1 MNGARTGGK
10 NLQTVFPGDASKG
23 ACEIRAVSPSAP
35 DNEQQALLCSSAPRK
50 RMPFPRPIPSPLCV
64 RASAPFSALPLPRP
78 ARPVGRKHRYRNLD
92 TLKPWQVAMLHD
104 ADAVA
109 SQLGLPLNVFVTVY
123 YGATFPGEAA
133 MASTFQTAMKRMGQ
147 WLRDNGARF
156 AWCFVHENP
165 GDLKPNSHVLVH
177 VPRGLRRAFTAKA
190 NDWFQA
196 LDGGVK
202 VDPRNSAGKGTD
214 TRLQYMTKGADDF
227 TCRRYGG
234 RRAKGGQG
242 PIPFKRAGVAQ
253 CLRVGFRD
261 QYAPVREA
269 VAS

>member
-1 MNGARTGGK
+1 
-10 NLQTVFPGDASKG
+10 
-23 ACEIRAVSPSAP
+23 
-35 DNEQQALLCSSAPRK
+35 
-50 RMPFPRPIPSPLCV
+50 
-64 RASAPFSALPLPRP
+64 
-78 ARPVGRKHRYRNLD
+78 
-92 TLKPWQVAMLHD
+92 MLHE

-109 SQLGLPLNVFVTVY
+109 SQLGLPLNTFVTIY
-123 YGATFPGEAA
+123 YAATFPGEAA
-133 MASTFQTAMKRMGQ
+133 MASTFSTAMKRMGQ

-177 VPRGLRRAFTAKA
+177 VPRGLRRAFSAKA

-202 VDPRNSAGKGTD
+202 VDPRNCAGKGSD
-214 TRLQYMTKGADDF
+214 MRLQYMAKGADDF

-253 CLRVGFRD
+253 CLRSKLGLSGTVAGEFRK
-261 QYAPVREA
+261 QYVRAKA
-269 VAS
+269 VAI

>member
-1 MNGARTGGK
+1 M
-10 NLQTVFPGDASKG
+10 
-23 ACEIRAVSPSAP
+23 
-35 DNEQQALLCSSAPRK
+35 
-50 RMPFPRPIPSPLCV
+50 
-64 RASAPFSALPLPRP
+64 
-78 ARPVGRKHRYRNLD
+78 
-92 TLKPWQVAMLHD
+92 
-104 ADAVA
+104 
-109 SQLGLPLNVFVTVY
+109 FVTVY
-123 YGATFPGEAA
+123 YAATFPGEAA
-133 MASTFQTAMKRMGQ
+133 MASTFSTAMKRMGQ

-202 VDPRNSAGKGTD
+202 VDPRNCAGSGTD
-214 TRLQYMTKGADDF
+214 TRLQYMCKGSDDF

-253 CLRVGFRD
+253 CLRSKLGVSGTV
-261 QYAPVREA
+261 APEFSDTVKAA

>member
-1 MNGARTGGK
+1 MNSMTTGGT
-10 NLQTVFPGDASKG
+10 NLQTVFAVDEAKG
-23 ACEIRAVSPSAP
+23 AYEIRLVSTSAP
-35 DNEQQALLCSSAPRK
+35 HNANHALLCSSAERK
-50 RMPFPRPIPSPLCV
+50 RQPR
-64 RASAPFSALPLPRP
+64 RASYG
-78 ARPVGRKHRYRNLD
+78 GRKFRYRNLEA
-92 TLKPWQVAMLHD
+92 LKAWQVAMLHE

-109 SQLGLPLNVFVTVY
+109 SQLSLPLNVFVTVY
-123 YGATFPGEAA
+123 YAATFPGEAA
-133 MASTFQTAMKRMGQ
+133 MASTFSTAMKRMGQ
-147 WLRDNGARF
+147 WLRDNGVRF

-177 VPRGLRRAFTAKA
+177 VPRGLRRAFAAKA

-202 VDPRNSAGKGTD
+202 VDPRNCAGKGTD
-214 TRLQYMTKGADDF
+214 TRLQYMAKGADDF

-253 CLRVGFRD
+253 CLRPKLEVSGTGAGEFRD
-261 QYAPVREA
+261 QYAPAREA

>member
-1 MNGARTGGK
+1 MNGMGTGGK
-10 NLQTVFPGDASKG
+10 NLQTVSTVANQKG
-23 ACEIRAVSPSAP
+23 AYEIRAVSPSAP
-35 DNEQQALLCSSAPRK
+35 DNEHRPLLSSSAPRK
-50 RMPFPRPIPSPLCV
+50 RMPYG
-64 RASAPFSALPLPRP
+64 
-78 ARPVGRKHRYRNLD
+78 GRKSRYRNLEA
-92 TLKPWQVAMLHD
+92 LKPWQVAMLHE

-109 SQLGLPLNVFVTVY
+109 SQLGSPLNVFVTVY
-123 YGATFPGEAA
+123 YAATFPGEAA
-133 MASTFQTAMKRMGQ
+133 MASTFSTAMKRMGQ
-147 WLRDNGARF
+147 WLRDNGVRF

-177 VPRGLRRAFTAKA
+177 VPRGLRRAFAAKA
-190 NDWFQA
+190 STWFDA

-202 VDPRNSAGKGTD
+202 VDPRNCAGSGRD
-214 TRLQYMTKGADDF
+214 MRLQYMCKGADDF

-253 CLRVGFRD
+253 CLRGEFRD
-261 QYAPVREA
+261 QYAPAREA